1 MGVMNCHTRSA
12 DCELG
17 VDDQDDDGDDG
28 GGGERGR
35 FLISGRFQQL
45 PRCARGAIRQPSLYC
60 TEYGNTDRILRSLS
74 DRQAA
79 VGSLEGL
86 EGYSTVLVE
95 SMAFTPD
102 IESIVTKTTPNGIQ

>member
-45 PRCARGAIRQPSLYC
+45 PRCARGAIRQPSLYS
-60 TEYGNTDRILRSLS
+60 NTVRIRRKLVCLTG
-74 DRQAA
+74 RQAA
-79 VGSLEGL
+79 VGSLEGKRR
-86 EGYSTVLVE
+86 VV
-95 SMAFTPD
+95 
-102 IESIVTKTTPNGIQ
+102 